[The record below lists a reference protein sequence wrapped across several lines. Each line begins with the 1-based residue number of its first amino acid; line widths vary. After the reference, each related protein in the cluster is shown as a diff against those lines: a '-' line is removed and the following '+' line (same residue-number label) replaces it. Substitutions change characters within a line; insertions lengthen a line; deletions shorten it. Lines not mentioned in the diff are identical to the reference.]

1 MTLNADDV
9 VDGSDELWRWSA
21 RQMAHGIATG
31 QVSAREVVQ
40 SCLDRIDAVNPR
52 LTALVEVRPEEALEA
67 AAEADRLTASGA
79 ELAPLHGVPVAIK
92 VNSDQA
98 GYATTNGVTA
108 FKDEM
113 ASEDSPQVANLR
125 RSGAILLGRS
135 NTPAFSYRW
144 FTNNDLHGRTLN
156 PWDASRTPG
165 GSSGGASSAVASGMV
180 PIAHGNDI
188 GGSVRYPAY
197 ACGVVGLRPTVGRVA
212 GLYGP
217 QGVDPALSVQAMLVQ
232 GPLARSVGDVRL
244 ALRGLSGDDPRD
256 PFHVPGAPAPQA
268 AERPLRVGLV
278 RNHGVATPTAAVDG
292 ALDRAAGWL
301 TDAGYVVEDVELPL
315 LAEAY
320 RLWYLLCMEEFRQI
334 MPLVEEVGDEGMK
347 TAAENYY
354 AVSSEW
360 WGTEPGLTDYM
371 NGYARRGTL
380 IRLLGEFME
389 RYATVLLPVSA
400 EQAFEQDADIAS
412 VESMRRVMAAQA
424 SMMAIPVLGFPALS
438 VPTGVA
444 DGLPVGVQLL
454 GRRFDED
461 GILDAAQVIEARA
474 GVFTPID
481 PR

>member
-1 MTLNADDV
+1 
-9 VDGSDELWRWSA
+9 
-21 RQMAHGIATG
+21 
-31 QVSAREVVQ
+31 
-40 SCLDRIDAVNPR
+40 
-52 LTALVEVRPEEALEA
+52 
-67 AAEADRLTASGA
+67 
-79 ELAPLHGVPVAIK
+79 
-92 VNSDQA
+92 
-98 GYATTNGVTA
+98 
-108 FKDEM
+108 
-113 ASEDSPQVANLR
+113 
-125 RSGAILLGRS
+125 
-135 NTPAFSYRW
+135 
-144 FTNNDLHGRTLN
+144 
-156 PWDASRTPG
+156 
-165 GSSGGASSAVASGMV
+165 MV

-197 ACGVVGLRPTVGRVA
+197 ACGVVGIRPTVGRVA

-217 QGVDPALSVQAMLVQ
+217 PDVDPALSVQSMLVQ
-232 GPLARSVGDVRL
+232 GPLARSVSDVRL
-244 ALRGLSGDDPRD
+244 ALRGMLGADSRD
-256 PFHVPGAPAPQA
+256 PFHVSGAPAAPPA
-268 AERPLRVGLV
+268 DRPLRVAFL
-278 RNHGVATPTAAVDG
+278 RDHGVATPTPAVSE

-301 TDAGYVVEDVELPL
+301 CGRRLPVEEVELPL

-334 MPLVEEVGDEGMK
+334 MPLVDEVGDEGMK
-347 TAAENYY
+347 KAAEGYY

-360 WGTEPGLTDYM
+360 WGKQPTLADYM

-380 IRLLGEFME
+380 IRMLGEFMD

-412 VESMRRVMAAQA
+412 VEGMRRVMAAQA

-444 DGLPVGVQLL
+444 GNLPTGVQLL

-474 GVFTPID
+474 GTFTPID

>member
-1 MTLNADDV
+1 MTWNTDGARA
-9 VDGSDELWRWSA
+9 GSDELWRWSA
-21 RQMAHGIATG
+21 TQVARGVATG
-31 QVSAREVVQ
+31 LISACEVVQ
-40 SCLDRIDAVNPR
+40 SCLDRIEAVNPR
-52 LTALVEVRPEEALEA
+52 LNALAEVRPEEALAA
-67 AAEADRLTASGA
+67 AAEADRATASGA
-79 ELAPLHGVPVAIK
+79 ELGPLHGVPVAIK
-92 VNSDQA
+92 VNSGQV
-98 GYATTNGVTA
+98 GYATTNGVAA
-108 FKDEM
+108 FKDTV
-113 ASEDSPQVANLR
+113 AAADSPHVANLR

-144 FTNNDLHGRTLN
+144 FTTNDLHGQTLN
-156 PWDASRTPG
+156 PWDGTRTPG
-165 GSSGGASSAVASGMV
+165 GSSGGASAAVASGMV

-217 QGVDPALSVQAMLVQ
+217 EGADPALSVQAMLVQ
-232 GPLARSVGDVRL
+232 GPLARSVRDVRL
-244 ALRGLSGDDPRD
+244 GLRGMTGADPRD
-256 PFHVPGAPAPQA
+256 PFHVPGSPAAPPAD
-268 AERPLRVGLV
+268 RPIRVALV
-278 RNHGVATPTAAVDG
+278 RDHGVATPTAAVHQ
-292 ALDRAAGWL
+292 ALDQAADWL
-301 TDAGYVVEDVELPL
+301 GDAGYVVEEVELPL

-334 MPLVEEVGDEGMK
+334 MPLVEEVGDHGMEK
-347 TAAENYY
+347 TAEHYY

-360 WGTEPGLTDYM
+360 WGTQPSLTDYM

-380 IRLLGEFME
+380 IRQLGEFME
-389 RYATVLLPVSA
+389 RYPAVLLPTSA

-438 VPTGVA
+438 VPTGIT
-444 DGLPVGVQLL
+444 DGLPAGVQLL

-461 GILDAAQVIEARA
+461 GILDAAGVIEARA
-474 GVFTPID
+474 GTFTPID

>member
-1 MTLNADDV
+1 MTSST
-9 VDGSDELWRWSA
+9 DGARPDSDELWRWSA
-21 RQMAHGIATG
+21 TQVSRGIATG

-52 LTALVEVRPEEALEA
+52 LNALVEVRPEEALQA

-79 ELAPLHGVPVAIK
+79 ELGPLHGVPVAIK

-108 FKDEM
+108 FKDEV
-113 ASEDSPQVANLR
+113 APDDSPQVASFR

-180 PIAHGNDI
+180 PISHGNDI

-197 ACGVVGLRPTVGRVA
+197 ACGLVGLRPTVGRVA

-217 QGVDPALSVQAMLVQ
+217 RGVDPALSVQSMLVQ
-232 GPLARSVGDVRL
+232 GPLARSVADVRL
-244 ALRGLSGDDPRD
+244 ALRGMTDADPRD
-256 PFHVPGAPAPQA
+256 PFHVPGAPAAPA
-268 AERPLRVGLV
+268 TGSPGRVGLL
-278 RNHGVATPTAAVDG
+278 RHHGVATPTAAVDA
-292 ALDRAAGWL
+292 ALDQAAESL
-301 TDAGYVVEDVELPL
+301 RDAGYVVEEVDLPL

-334 MPLVEEVGDEGMK
+334 MPLVEQVGDEGMK
-347 TAAENYY
+347 KAAEGYY

-360 WGTEPGLTDYM
+360 WGQQPTLADYM

-380 IRLLGEFME
+380 IRMLAEFMV
-389 RYATVLLPVSA
+389 RYPTVLLPVSA

-424 SMMAIPVLGFPALS
+424 SMMAIPVLGFPAVS

-461 GILDAAQVIEARA
+461 GILDAAEAIEARA
-474 GVFTPID
+474 GTFTPID